1 MRTSR
6 VLLAL
11 ILLAVPAAAAAQGL
25 TYGVKGGINLATVD
39 AEGDDDVGYR
49 LGLAAGGFVALPLG
63 SRLTIQP
70 EGLFSQKGSK
80 TDLEGVSVT
89 LQLDYIEVPILV
101 KYALSGE
108 PSRSFFVYG
117 GPSIAFKV
125 RSRATAT
132 FGDVTV
138 ETAEDEHIKD
148 SDFGVVFGG
157 GKNFG
162 RLSVD
167 GRYNLGLSNINGDDT
182 EDQKIRTRAI
192 TVLVGVR
199 F

>member
-6 VLLAL
+6 LLLAL
-11 ILLAVPAAAAAQGL
+11 ILLGAPSAAAAQGL
-25 TYGVKGGINLATVD
+25 TYGLKAGINFATID
-39 AEGDDDVGYR
+39 ADGDEDAGYR

-80 TDLEGVSVT
+80 SDLEGVSVK
-89 LQLDYIEVPILV
+89 LQLDYVEIPILV

-108 PSRSFFVYG
+108 PDRSFFVYG
-117 GPSIAFKV
+117 GPSIAFKI

-138 ETAEDEHIKD
+138 DTEEDENIKD
-148 SDFGVVFGG
+148 SDFGLVFGG
-157 GKNFG
+157 GRNFG
-162 RLSVD
+162 RLSLD
-167 GRYNLGLSNINGDDT
+167 GRYNLGLSNIDSDESG
-182 EDQKIRTRAI
+182 EQKVRTRAI